1 MLILRDD
8 FCTAPS
14 SQVSRICSQVVPS
27 VLFNDS
33 FFPHH
38 LAFEKTSTTDVKHCI
53 LGSQAID
60 RSASRVSNIT
70 HHPINCSS
78 SVKVALV
85 FWTLYVDL

>member
-8 FCTAPS
+8 ICTAPS
-14 SQVSRICSQVVPS
+14 SQVSRTFSQEAPF

-33 FFPHH
+33 FLPHR
-38 LAFEKTSTTDVKHCI
+38 LASEKTSTTDVKHCI

-60 RSASRVSNIT
+60 KSASRVSNIT
-70 HHPINCSS
+70 HYPINCSS